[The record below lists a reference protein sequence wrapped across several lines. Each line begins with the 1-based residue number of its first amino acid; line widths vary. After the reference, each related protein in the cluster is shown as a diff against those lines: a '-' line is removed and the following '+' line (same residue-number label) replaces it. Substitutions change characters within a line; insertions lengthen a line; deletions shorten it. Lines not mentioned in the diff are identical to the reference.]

1 MIAIYVLTR
10 NYSKEGRRVLGAF
23 LSESKAEKALKEA
36 EKEVP
41 ADWYVSYDI
50 LEYTADE
57 ADIEYVNRTEDNDAE
72 NYITEIY

>member
-10 NYSKEGRRVLGAF
+10 NYSKEGSVVLDAF

-36 EKEVP
+36 EKENP
-41 ADWYVSYDI
+41 SDWYVSYNI
-50 LEYTADE
+50 LECTADE